1 MESDSGNDRE
11 EVEDEKGGSVKESE
25 KVEEEQEAQ
34 KPSVESKASEL
45 ISHGSTTAILDDL
58 EQLIINL
65 NHTAMEYL
73 RNDSFAMSVRL
84 LHKAEQDLMQVD
96 DQVSNFKNNAE
107 SIGDQTFMKGA
118 GLIHLESL
126 KNRLLG
132 LTYNNLG
139 CVCKQ

>member
-25 KVEEEQEAQ
+25 KVEEEEEAPQ
-34 KPSVESKASEL
+34 ASVESKTSEL
-45 ISHGSTTAILDDL
+45 ISHGSTTAISDDL

-73 RNDSFAMSVRL
+73 RNDSFAMAVRL

-107 SIGDQTFMKGA
+107 SIGD
-118 GLIHLESL
+118 
-126 KNRLLG
+126 
-132 LTYNNLG
+132 
-139 CVCKQ
+139 